1 MRRASDTPLATMA
14 QVARTTALAIVGAS
28 MMPSIASFPWGG
40 LPRGASLAVVRSR
53 IPIASAVHS
62 RSGSMLQTSVP
73 SASSSEVLG
82 VVLVAAVASTVLSDA
97 VTNLEVPH
105 LEELSRGEL
114 RSYLQVQQRG
124 GALPGSAATDVHV
137 IDSADL
143 DRLYDFDPLG
153 LSSESVRGV
162 SQPTRAEGVFNTNID

>member
-1 MRRASDTPLATMA
+1 
-14 QVARTTALAIVGAS
+14 

-73 SASSSEVLG
+73 SSSSSAVLG
-82 VVLVAAVASTVLSDA
+82 AVLVAAVASTVLSDA
-97 VTNLEVPH
+97 VTNLEVPRVEE
-105 LEELSRGEL
+105 LELSRTEL

-124 GALPGSAATDVHV
+124 GALPGSATTDVHV
-137 IDSADL
+137 VDSADL

-153 LSSESVRGV
+153 LSPESVRGV
-162 SQPTRAEGVFNTNID
+162 SQSSSAEGNGVFHTNTD